1 MGICQR
7 KKISRTEGRGMVTQG
22 IQILSCHQKGE
33 GFEGDRAAQNSKDQ
47 AIQCLGSVVFT
58 LT

>member
-7 KKISRTEGRGMVTQG
+7 KKIRRTEGRAMVTQG

-33 GFEGDRAAQNSKDQ
+33 GFEGDRAA
-47 AIQCLGSVVFT
+47 
-58 LT
+58 